1 MTDHYM
7 GKALLRVKPFVHS
20 CVPMSSCHLIT
31 QPSGQ
36 LSALQPI
43 ALLHHSTW
51 QVPEPAW
58 ASVPQLRTRL
68 EHQHVSRF
76 NQCLS
81 TTTMNPTM
89 SASGNRDAQPRK
101 LPGALRVI
109 AMSSCSNPSRPAQRY
124 HDICMQHATSA
135 GCSHASSMCR
145 HAYETS
151 RNKPPRSFSW
161 CQAHAPVL
169 PPCTGAAA
177 SNGVASCHLVIM
189 LPRAGHQS
197 CNVLHC
203 CCPAQA
209 GQQAQLI
216 PSSAA
221 RASKLLA
228 LTSHPPTR
236 SPLPE

>member
-1 MTDHYM
+1 
-7 GKALLRVKPFVHS
+7 
-20 CVPMSSCHLIT
+20 MSSCHLIT

-51 QVPEPAW
+51 QVPEPGHVCHGCAHD
-58 ASVPQLRTRL
+58 SSIR
-68 EHQHVSRF
+68 QHVSRF

-124 HDICMQHATSA
+124 HDICMQHAASA

-145 HAYETS
+145 NAYETS
-151 RNKPPRSFSW
+151 LSSLLQLG
-161 CQAHAPVL
+161 QAHA
-169 PPCTGAAA
+169 CSCAAPMYRC
-177 SNGVASCHLVIM
+177 SS
-189 LPRAGHQS
+189 
-197 CNVLHC
+197 
-203 CCPAQA
+203 
-209 GQQAQLI
+209 QQW
-216 PSSAA
+216 
-221 RASKLLA
+221 
-228 LTSHPPTR
+228 R
-236 SPLPE
+236 S